1 MIMQGTLVNVGAVIL
16 GSVIGLIIHSRLPK
30 RITTTVFQGIGLFT
44 LFLGFSMALKTNNI
58 LLMIFSIVLG
68 SITGELLNLEDKVN
82 KLSEKIKKKTRSKND
97 KFTEGFVTAFMLF
110 CMGSMTI
117 LGAIEEGLGGVS
129 DLLLTKS
136 LMDGFGSI
144 ALSASLGFGVMLSVI
159 PMLIYQGGLTLF
171 ASLLEGFFTEI
182 MIMEL
187 SAVGGIILIGL
198 GINILEIKKLKI
210 LNMVPSLLFIVLLTY
225 YFQ

>member
-1 MIMQGTLVNVGAVIL
+1 
-16 GSVIGLIIHSRLPK
+16 
-30 RITTTVFQGIGLFT
+30 
-44 LFLGFSMALKTNNI
+44 
-58 LLMIFSIVLG
+58 
-68 SITGELLNLEDKVN
+68 
-82 KLSEKIKKKTRSKND
+82 
-97 KFTEGFVTAFMLF
+97 
-110 CMGSMTI
+110 
-117 LGAIEEGLGGVS
+117 
-129 DLLLTKS
+129 
-136 LMDGFGSI
+136 MDGFGSI

-171 ASLLEGFFTEI
+171 ASLLEGFFSEI